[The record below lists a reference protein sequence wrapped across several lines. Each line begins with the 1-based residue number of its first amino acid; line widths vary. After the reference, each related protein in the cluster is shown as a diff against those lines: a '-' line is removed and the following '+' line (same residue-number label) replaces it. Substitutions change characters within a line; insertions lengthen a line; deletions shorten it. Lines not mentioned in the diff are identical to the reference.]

1 MEITPDRQL
10 LAAAG
15 NFILYL
21 FILHIQILLLS
32 LFLLIGFQHIRMYD
46 LNSSNPNPVLNYE
59 GISKNIT
66 GVGFHEDGK
75 WMFTC
80 GEDCSARVWD
90 LR

>member
-1 MEITPDRQL
+1 MVFCFT
-10 LAAAG
+10 
-15 NFILYL
+15 
-21 FILHIQILLLS
+21 
-32 LFLLIGFQHIRMYD
+32 GFQHIRMYD
-46 LNSSNPNPVLNYE
+46 LNSSNPNPILNYE

-90 LR
+90 LRYKIKYVNIIKVIVFL

>member
-15 NFILYL
+15 NFVLYL
-21 FILHIQILLLS
+21 FILHIQILLVS
-32 LFLLIGFQHIRMYD
+32 LLLLIGFQHIRMYD

>member
-1 MEITPDRQL
+1 
-10 LAAAG
+10 
-15 NFILYL
+15 
-21 FILHIQILLLS
+21 
-32 LFLLIGFQHIRMYD
+32 MYD
-46 LNSSNPNPVLNYE
+46 LNSSNPNPILNYE

-90 LR
+90 LRYKLKVFK